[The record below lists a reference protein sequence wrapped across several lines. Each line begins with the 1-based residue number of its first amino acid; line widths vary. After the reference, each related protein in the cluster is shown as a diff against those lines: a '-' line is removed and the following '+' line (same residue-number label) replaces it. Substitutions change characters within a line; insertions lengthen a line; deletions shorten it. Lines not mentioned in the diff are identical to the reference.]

1 MKRRELRKI
10 AVQTLYQVALAG
22 TDWKTAL
29 AHTLDGKSS
38 DPYLE
43 KALEGVLTHCA
54 EIDEQIQKAL
64 TNWNLERLSK
74 VDHAI
79 LRLAVYEL
87 LFDGET
93 PSAVV
98 INEAVELGKLF
109 GSEKNGKFI
118 NGVLAAI
125 VRQRSN
131 DE

>member
-10 AVQTLYQVALAG
+10 AVQTLYQVAMAG

-43 KALEGVLTHCA
+43 KVLEGVLTHWG
-54 EIDEQIQKAL
+54 EIDQQIQKAL

-109 GSEKNGKFI
+109 GTEKNGKFI

-125 VRQRSN
+125 VRQQSN
-131 DE
+131 EG

>member
-10 AVQTLYQVALAG
+10 AVQTLYQVAVSG

-29 AHTLDGKSS
+29 GYTLDDKPG

-43 KALEGVLTHCA
+43 KVLEGTLTHCA
-54 EIDEQIQKAL
+54 EIDQHIQKTL

-87 LFDGET
+87 LYDQET
-93 PSAVV
+93 PPAVV

-109 GSEKNGKFI
+109 GTEKNGKFI
-118 NGVLAAI
+118 NGVLATI
-125 VRQRSN
+125 VRQWGH